1 MPVASQILGT
11 GHYVPEKIVTNHD
24 LTKIMETSDEFIT
37 TRTGVKERRHVEP
50 DVCTTDL
57 AVIASKAAVADAGLA
72 MDDIDLIIMNTIS
85 PDHHDPGCA
94 FFLQG
99 KLGMGTTPAI
109 DIKQQCCGLLFGMS
123 IADSFIRTG
132 TYKNVLVVCAEI
144 LSKRIDGSYDGRNI
158 SILFG
163 DGAGAVVVGPSDDPE
178 QGILSTMLNAD
189 GTDAKVLYTEA
200 PGTANG
206 KMSFVDKDD
215 IDAGKVFFRMDGK
228 KVFENGVARMCEIA
242 GEILDKNGFGLS
254 DVDLL
259 IPHQP
264 NLRMIEAIIEKLG
277 IAEKNVFVNVE
288 RFGNMGSACLPVALD
303 QARQQGRIKPGDL
316 VCLVA
321 FGSGFVW
328 SAMLVR
334 M

>member
-1 MPVASQILGT
+1 MQAASKILGT
-11 GHYVPEKIVTNHD
+11 GHFVPEKIVTNHD
-24 LTKIMETSDEFIT
+24 LTKIMDTSDEFIT

-57 AVIASKAAVADAGLA
+57 AVIACKAAVADAGLE
-72 MDDIDLIIMNTIS
+72 MSDIDLLIMNTIS
-85 PDHHDPGCA
+85 PDYHDPGCA
-94 FFLQG
+94 FVLQG
-99 KLGMGTTPAI
+99 KLGMGTAPAI
-109 DIKQQCCGLLFGMS
+109 DIKEQCCGLLFGMS

-132 TYKNVLVVCAEI
+132 MFKKVLVVCAEV

-178 QGILSTMLNAD
+178 TGILSTMLNAD
-189 GTDAKVLYTEA
+189 GTMAKVLFTEA

-206 KMSFVDKDD
+206 KMAFVDKDD
-215 IDAGKVFFRMDGK
+215 IDAGKVYFRMDGR
-228 KVFENGVARMCEIA
+228 KVFENGVARMCESA
-242 GEILDKNGFGLS
+242 DAILKKNSLTLA
-254 DVDLL
+254 DVDML

-264 NLRMIEAIIEKLG
+264 NLRMIEAIIEQTG
-277 IAEKNVFVNVE
+277 VADKNIFVNVE
-288 RFGNMGSACLPVALD
+288 KFGNMASACLPVALD
-303 QARQQGRIKPGDL
+303 QARRQGRVKAGDL
-316 VCLVA
+316 VLLVA

-328 SAMLVR
+328 ASMLVR

>member
-1 MPVASQILGT
+1 MPVASKILGT
-11 GHYVPEKIVTNHD
+11 GHYVPEKIVTNFD
-24 LTKIMETSDEFIT
+24 LMKIMDTTDEFISS
-37 TRTGVKERRHVEP
+37 RTGVKERRHVEA

-57 AVIASKAAVADAGLA
+57 AVLACKAAVADAGLA
-72 MDDIDLIIMNTIS
+72 LSDIDLIIMNTIS
-85 PDHHDPGCA
+85 PDHLDPGCA

-99 KLGMGTTPAI
+99 KLGMGTVPAI

-123 IADSFIRTG
+123 IADSFIRCG
-132 TYKNVLVVCAEI
+132 TFKNVLVVCAEV

-163 DGAGAVVVGPSDDPE
+163 DGAGAVVVGPSNDPAK
-178 QGILSTMLNAD
+178 GILSTTMNAD
-189 GTDAKVLYTEA
+189 GTMAKVLYTEA

-206 KMSFVDKDD
+206 KMAFVDKDD
-215 IDAGKVFFRMDGK
+215 VDAGKVFFRMDGR
-228 KVFENGVARMCEIA
+228 KVFENGVARMCEA
-242 GEILDKNGFGLS
+242 AENILKINNLKLS
-254 DVDLL
+254 DVDML

-264 NLRMIEAIIEKLG
+264 NLRMIEAIIEKTMV
-277 IAEKNVFVNVE
+277 ADKNIFVNVE
-288 RFGNMGSACLPVALD
+288 KYGNMASACLPVALD
-303 QARQQGRIKPGDL
+303 QARKQGRINDGDL
-316 VCLVA
+316 VLLVA